1 MWVRFLIRKPFHTAW
16 FAWSLSRLTGV
27 TSSTGSAGFWTSQ
40 LLPDEFAEVMSPPQW
55 CLLKVFVDLLQTT
68 TLFGIVPRCVCVCG
82 CVCLCLLLSLCLS
95 VSISVSVSLSLS
107 VYVCLA
113 GCLSSGWLAGWLA
126 VCLLAGWLAVCLFC
140 LSLSLSV
147 SLSVCLSCLV
157 LVYLANLLSDVST
170 Q

>member
-27 TSSTGSAGFWTSQ
+27 TSSTGSAGFRTSQ

-68 TLFGIVPRCVCVCG
+68 TLFGFVPRCVCVW
-82 CVCLCLLLSLCLS
+82 LCLSASVPLSLCL
-95 VSISVSVSLSLS
+95 
-107 VYVCLA
+107 CL
-113 GCLSSGWLAGWLA
+113 CLCLSGWLSVFWLA
-126 VCLLAGWLAVCLFC
+126 VCLLAGCLPSGWLSVFWLAVCLFC

>member
-68 TLFGIVPRCVCVCG
+68 TLFGIVPRCVCVCVWL
-82 CVCLCLLLSLCLS
+82 CLSASVPLFLCLCLSLCLS
-95 VSISVSVSLSLS
+95 LSMSV
-107 VYVCLA
+107 
-113 GCLSSGWLAGWLA
+113 WLA
-126 VCLLAGWLAVCLFC
+126 VCLLAGYLSSGWLAGCLSLLPLSLPVCLFIC
-140 LSLSLSV
+140 LPL
-147 SLSVCLSCLV
+147 LSC
-157 LVYLANLLSDVST
+157 
-170 Q
+170 

>member
-68 TLFGIVPRCVCVCG
+68 TLFGIVPRCVCVCV
-82 CVCLCLLLSLCLS
+82 CVWLCLSASVPLSLCLYLCLCLS
-95 VSISVSVSLSLS
+95 VSLCLCLSGWLS
-107 VYVCLA
+107 VFWLAICLLA
-113 GCLSSGWLAGWLA
+113 GYLSSGWLAGWL
-126 VCLLAGWLAVCLFC
+126 
-140 LSLSLSV
+140 SV
-147 SLSVCLSCLV
+147 S
-157 LVYLANLLSDVST
+157 
-170 Q
+170 